1 MSLSIA
7 IVGLPNVG
15 KSTLF
20 NALTGG
26 NILAANYPFA
36 TIEPNSGIVPV
47 PDPRLDVL
55 AEMYKTDKIIPATVE
70 FVDVAGLVEG
80 ASKGQGLGNKFLAN
94 IRSTD
99 AICHVVRAF
108 DGDKILRQTGRP
120 ELDAAPDPAADIEI
134 IRTEL
139 MLADI
144 ATIENHLP
152 KVLKE
157 AKANPKMRVIAD
169 YLTSVQNQL
178 LSGQMPTDLDK
189 EKLHG
194 LDLLTAKPVIYLF
207 NVDEEGLTDKS
218 KQAELASLVST
229 GQRPKELSVRDG
241 QSVVQPESSA
251 LADLTPRVTP
261 SRGESSLGKRSKH
274 EDSSTAVGMTAQLL
288 DSPNKS
294 ANDMAINKALFIC
307 AELESQ
313 LRELSAAETAELL
326 TDYGVQESGLSQLAK
341 AAYQTLG
348 LQSYLTAG
356 PKEVRAWTIHQGW
369 TAPQAAG
376 VIHTDFEKGFIA
388 AQVVDYDDLINAGS
402 EAEAR
407 KQGKLRT
414 EGKTYVMRPGDVVE
428 FRFNV

>member
-55 AEMYKTDKIIPATVE
+55 AKMYQTNKVIPATVE

-94 IRSTD
+94 IRECD

-108 DGDKILRQTGRP
+108 DGDKVLRQTGRP
-120 ELDAAPDPAADIEI
+120 ELDAAPDPAADIDI

-152 KVLKE
+152 KVAKE
-157 AKANPKMRVIAD
+157 AKSNPKMRARVD
-169 YLTSVQNQL
+169 YLTSLQNELLTGKVPDEFNQEL
-178 LSGQMPTDLDK
+178 LSDLN
-189 EKLHG
+189 
-194 LDLLTAKPVIYLF
+194 LLTAKPTIYLF
-207 NVDEEGLTDKS
+207 NVDENGLTDKE
-218 KQAELASLVST
+218 KQAELRGIINVA
-229 GQRPKELSVRDG
+229 
-241 QSVVQPESSA
+241 QS
-251 LADLTPRVTP
+251 
-261 SRGESSLGKRSKH
+261 
-274 EDSSTAVGMTAQLL
+274 
-288 DSPNKS
+288 N
-294 ANDMAINKALFIC
+294 AIFIC

-313 LRELSAAETAELL
+313 LRELPAVEAVELL
-326 TDYGVQESGLSQLAK
+326 ADYGVEESGLSQLAR
-341 AAYQTLG
+341 AAYDTLG

-356 PKEVRAWTIHQGW
+356 PKEVRAWTIRVGA

-376 VIHTDFEKGFIA
+376 VIHTDFETGFIA
-388 AQVVDYDDLINAGS
+388 AQVVDYNDLIAAGS
-402 EAEAR
+402 ETEAR
-407 KQGKLRT
+407 KLGKIRT
-414 EGKTYVMRPGDVVE
+414 EGKTYIMRPGDIVE